1 MPAGAGGAGG
11 SGGGL
16 HHLAAT
22 QHGDGPQLRVGD
34 DDVGPQARPQRPHG
48 WVAEDL
54 RALDA
59 GGVDGVDQVDSPL
72 PGGAHDVDEVGGPP
86 GDRAALGEAGNAVG
100 HGDRLGAEH
109 VVAVGHTGRRH
120 GVGDQDDVVTPQGLK
135 HVQDDGGAEVH
146 AVADHLQDALAALGG
161 RQELGHGPGR
171 AVVHGAHAVEQVGGG
186 RARGADRFAGLE
198 ALGDAGG
205 GVGQGGTH
213 GGGLGVGV
221 PEGGQRPALDE
232 GSVDAV
238 VAGDAGLLRGDGHGD
253 DVPAA
258 ELDELA
264 GQGGVGVDDVGG
276 VLGAAALHRDEGPL
290 EVDAGELSVLA
301 QPGQDPGACA
311 QDIGG
316 GRHAGGHERGG
327 AKAAV
332 LEHGDHGLL
341 GGLGVGEGLAAPAV
355 AVDVHQSRQE
365 VAPLGCGLG
374 LLDGVCE
381 AGPGGLV
388 SGPDPRDVGSGQD
401 DRPVVDDVVG
411 GDDASPQ
418 CVDLHG
424 FVAHESDSVTTSDI
438 RQPPSGGRLSH
449 TARAGAGSAPF
460 TRPGAAPCGRRPG

>member
-1 MPAGAGGAGG
+1 M
-11 SGGGL
+11 L
-16 HHLAAT
+16 HRLAAA

-48 WVAEDL
+48 GVAEDL
-54 RALDA
+54 GALDA

-86 GDRAALGEAGNAVG
+86 GDRAALGEAGDAVG
-100 HGDRLGAEH
+100 HGDRLGAQY
-109 VVAVGHTGRRH
+109 VVAVGHAGRGH
-120 GVGDQDDVVTPQGLK
+120 GVGDQDDVVAPQGLE

-171 AVVHGAHAVEQVGGG
+171 AVMHGAHAVEQVGGG
-186 RARGADRFAGLE
+186 RARGADRLAGLE

-205 GVGQGGTH
+205 GVGQGGAH

-232 GSVDAV
+232 GRVDAV
-238 VAGDAGLLRGDGHGD
+238 VAGDAGLLRGDRHGD
-253 DVPAA
+253 NVPTA

-290 EVDAGELSVLA
+290 EVDAGELAVLA
-301 QPGQDPGACA
+301 QLGQDPSART
-311 QDIGG
+311 QDVRR

-327 AKAAV
+327 AEAAV

-341 GGLGVGEGLAAPAV
+341 GGLGVGEGLTAPAV
-355 AVDVHQSRQE
+355 AVDVHQARQE
-365 VAPLGCGLG
+365 VAALGCGLS

-381 AGPGGLV
+381 AGPCGLV

-401 DRPVVDDVVG
+401 NRPVVDDVVG
-411 GDDASPQ
+411 GDDVSPQ
-418 CVDLHG
+418 CADLHG
-424 FVAHESDSVTTSDI
+424 FIAHESDSVTTSDI
-438 RQPPSGGRLSH
+438 RQPPSGRLVPH
-449 TARAGAGSAPF
+449 TARACPGSTPV